1 MKKYCQIHFTDS
13 IVGDYDT
20 DNSTH
25 FIANDD
31 LSPGKFIIEWELLD
45 NSAAN
50 KFYTLSKN
58 LIEKNN
64 RTIHWNQYLKD
75 NKQASQEIF
84 DLVNELND
92 AVDVSTALLQNPSM
106 PERLKINLDND
117 NSESIL
123 KKLNEIHF
131 IFEKNLMATDHENIV
146 VIKLCEKLNKL
157 VHQIEHMYVNN
168 SDERL
173 NGYTSNFVVV
183 RQYTQSL
190 NEDENRIEA
199 DDSDYNLFDIN
210 TDTGDLFSD
219 FYTVGKDLVHAYAT
233 KDIELVT
240 NKEVKHQKYVS
251 ASVAFTLW
259 EPYFQNS
266 TKIDHQQ
273 FLEEYHDWCRDNNVE
288 EYGYDFSMPCFN
300 PGRAKIGKL
309 LNTDFNMLQENL
321 LKFPYISNVIV
332 YEK

>member
-1 MKKYCQIHFTDS
+1 MKKYCQIHFVDS
-13 IVGDYDT
+13 VVGDYDT

-25 FIANDD
+25 FISNDN
-31 LSPGKFIIEWELLD
+31 LTAGKFIIEWELLD

-50 KFYTLSKN
+50 KFYNLSKN

-75 NKQASQEIF
+75 NKQSSQETL
-84 DLVNELND
+84 DLIKELND
-92 AVDVSTALLQNPSM
+92 AVDISTCILKNPIM
-106 PERLKINLDND
+106 PDRLKINIDQD
-117 NSESIL
+117 SGDEIL

-131 IFEKNLMATDHENIV
+131 VFEKNLMATEYENIV

-173 NGYTSNFVVV
+173 NGHASNFIVV

-190 NEDENRIEA
+190 DEEENRIEA
-199 DDSDYNLFDIN
+199 DNEDYDLFDIN

-259 EPYFQNS
+259 QPYFQNP
-266 TKIDHQQ
+266 TKINHQQ
-273 FLEEYHDWCRDNNVE
+273 FLTEYHDWCKENNVQD
-288 EYGYDFSMPCFN
+288 YGYDYVQPCFN

-309 LNTDFNMLQENL
+309 LNVNFSDLQSNL
-321 LKFPYISNVIV
+321 SKFPYISNIIV

>member
-25 FIANDD
+25 FIANDE

>member
-1 MKKYCQIHFTDS
+1 MKKYCQIHFTDNV
-13 IVGDYDT
+13 VGDYDT

-25 FIANDD
+25 FISNDN
-31 LSPGKFIIEWELLD
+31 LTNGKFIVEWELLD

-75 NKQASQEIF
+75 NKDSSQETVG
-84 DLVNELND
+84 LVSELNE
-92 AVDVSTALLQNPSM
+92 AVDISTSLLQNPNM
-106 PERLKINLDND
+106 PSRLKIDLDQD
-117 NSESIL
+117 TGIEIL

-131 IFEKNLMATDHENIV
+131 VFEKNLMATEHENHL

-173 NGYTSNFVVV
+173 NGYTSNFIVV

-190 NEDENRIEA
+190 DEEENRIEA
-199 DDSDYNLFDIN
+199 SDDDYDLFDIN

-251 ASVAFTLW
+251 ASVAFTVW
-259 EPYFQNS
+259 QPYFQNS
-266 TKIDHQQ
+266 TKINHQQ
-273 FLEEYHDWCRDNNVE
+273 FLEEYHAWCKEHNVLD
-288 EYGYDFSMPCFN
+288 YGYDYTQPCFN
-300 PGRAKIGKL
+300 PGRARIGKL
-309 LNTDFNMLQENL
+309 LNVNFDDLQANL
-321 LKFPYISNVIV
+321 LKFPYISNMIV